1 MPFSQLM
8 VLPELWPKEVMSE
21 RVKFVREMFVAVG
34 LAFVIETLATTEMSR
49 VK

>member
-21 RVKFVREMFVAVG
+21 RVKFVRGDVCGRRVG
-34 LAFVIETLATTEMSR
+34 VRNRDAGDDR
-49 VK
+49 NVKG